1 MVNKAAEKMNTD
13 FDKIIADLTKMAVS
27 VKPIMPLVTTS
38 LLLTVELVE
47 TYKKA
52 FNNIRKANKWV

>member
-52 FNNIRKANKWV
+52 FNNIRKANK